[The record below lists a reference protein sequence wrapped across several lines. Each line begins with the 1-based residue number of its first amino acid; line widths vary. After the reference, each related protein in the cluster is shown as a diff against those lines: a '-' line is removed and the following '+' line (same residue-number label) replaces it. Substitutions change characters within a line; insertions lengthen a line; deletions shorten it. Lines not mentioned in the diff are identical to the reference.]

1 MEFFVGKTHR
11 RRHSENARPA
21 AARRREVNFFFHL
34 GKVQIR
40 DVVGTGQELFQAAL
54 KVMEL
59 QLQCLIWKDRSIEWY
74 VGGGRIWRDTTVSVH
89 LL

>member
-1 MEFFVGKTHR
+1 MEFFVGVILKTQGQPPHVDVK
-11 RRHSENARPA
+11 SI
-21 AARRREVNFFFHL
+21 FFFHL